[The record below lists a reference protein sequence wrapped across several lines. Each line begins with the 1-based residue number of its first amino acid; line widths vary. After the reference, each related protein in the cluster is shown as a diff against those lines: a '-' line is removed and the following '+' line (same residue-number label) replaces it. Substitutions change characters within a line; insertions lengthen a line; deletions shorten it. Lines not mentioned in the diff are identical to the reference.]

1 MEIGKE
7 YALNNGDII
16 TVTQAYWHYE
26 TKEKFSQVP
35 RDKGR
40 IGLFVYRIY

>member
-16 TVTQAYWHYE
+16 TVTQVYWHYE
-26 TKEKFSQVP
+26 NRGKLLGYF
-35 RDKGR
+35 
-40 IGLFVYRIY
+40 YY

>member
-26 TKEKFSQVP
+26 S
-35 RDKGR
+35 RGR
-40 IGLFVYRIY
+40 LLIYAFLLLIINFRRAKIK

>member
-26 TKEKFSQVP
+26 TKENFTQLP
-35 RDKGR
+35 LIKGR
-40 IGLFVYRIY
+40 IGLL